1 MAQVP
6 QTFFDALAVR
16 TWCGLALETLGM
28 AREEIDA
35 INVYPVADGDTGTN
49 LYLTV
54 ESAVAAVEAVFA
66 GHAAR
71 SGPEGPTLADAA
83 RAMAHGAL
91 IGARGN
97 SGTILAQLLRGMS
110 QVLAEGGTAQAGG
123 ERAHADGRGLRL
135 ALRHAS
141 DSARQAVAHPVEGTV
156 LTVASAAADAADT
169 ASGTEGDCGTVAR
182 AAYEGARAALAA
194 TPGQLPVL
202 ERAGVVDAG
211 GRGLVAVLGALVET
225 FTGERPRE
233 TAATVTAGALRLG
246 AGPMSAVASEA
257 AVPGAL
263 AAGDPGSSGGPGE
276 PYARVVPGQADGS
289 ASGVPA
295 GPAGD
300 SPDLY
305 ADERSPHARVA
316 AAEELAPAG
325 GAPRGECADGAAA
338 ADVDGPAFEVIYLLE
353 AEDTAVERLRERLDG
368 LGDSL
373 VVVGGDGLWNV
384 HVHVD
389 DAGAAVEAGIEAGR
403 PYRIR
408 ITHFGAG
415 DVHTTGAERPPRERA
430 QRAVVAVVPGEGLAG
445 LYTEAG
451 ATTVLARPGEP
462 PASGELV
469 QAVRRAHAREV
480 VLLPNDAELRHTA
493 AAAAEQARTEGIR
506 VALIPTRS
514 AVQGIAALAVHEPER
529 RFDEDVVSMTSAA
542 GATRYAEVTVAER
555 QAWTMAGI
563 CQAGDVLGL
572 IDGDVAVIGSDVT
585 ATAET
590 VLDRM
595 LAAGGEMVTLV
606 LGDEAPG
613 TIAEHLEGRVREG
626 YLAVDTVVYRGGR
639 QGAVLLIG
647 VE

>member
-16 TWCGLALETLGM
+16 AWCGLALDALGR

-54 ESAVAAVEAVFA
+54 ESAAAAVEAVFEGHEA
-66 GHAAR
+66 GG
-71 SGPEGPTLADAA
+71 GPGPRPEAGPTLADAVH
-83 RAMAHGAL
+83 AMAHGAL

-97 SGTILAQLLRGMS
+97 SGTILAQLLRGMA
-110 QVLAEGGTAQAGG
+110 QVLAGDESAG
-123 ERAHADGRGLRL
+123 RADGQGLRL
-135 ALRHAS
+135 ALRQAA

-156 LTVASAAADAADT
+156 LTVASAAADAAG
-169 ASGTEGDCGTVAR
+169 AAEGDCGAVAR
-182 AAYEGARAALAA
+182 AAHEGARAALAE
-194 TPGQLPVL
+194 TPDRLAVL
-202 ERAGVVDAG
+202 RRAGVVDAG
-211 GRGLVAVLGALVET
+211 GRGLVAVLAALVAT
-225 FTGERPRE
+225 FTGETPRDLH
-233 TAATVTAGALRLG
+233 ARVDAG
-246 AGPMSAVASEA
+246 AGP
-257 AVPGAL
+257 
-263 AAGDPGSSGGPGE
+263 
-276 PYARVVPGQADGS
+276 
-289 ASGVPA
+289 
-295 GPAGD
+295 
-300 SPDLY
+300 
-305 ADERSPHARVA
+305 
-316 AAEELAPAG
+316 
-325 GAPRGECADGAAA
+325 PRGATECADGAVVPDPA
-338 ADVDGPAFEVIYLLE
+338 GPAFEVIYLLE
-353 AEDTAVERLRERLDG
+353 AGDTAVARLRQRLDR

-389 DAGAAVEAGIEAGR
+389 DAGAAVEAGVEAGR

-415 DVHTTGAERPPRERA
+415 DVHTTGAGRARGERA
-430 QRAVVAVVPGEGLAG
+430 ERAVVAVVPGEGLAG

-451 ATTVLARPGEP
+451 ATAVLARPGEP

-469 QAVRRAHAREV
+469 EAVRRAHAREV

-493 AAAAEQARTEGIR
+493 AAAAEQVRAEGIR

-514 AVQGIAALAVHEPER
+514 AIQGIAALAVHEPGR

-555 QAWTMAGI
+555 QSWTMAGI
-563 CQAGDVLGL
+563 CQAGDILGL
-572 IDGDVAVIGSDVT
+572 VDGDVAVIGQDVT
-585 ATAET
+585 ATAEA

-595 LAAGGEMVTLV
+595 LAAGGELVTLV
-606 LGDEAPG
+606 LGDDAPESV
-613 TIAEHLEGRVREG
+613 AAHLETRVRAG
-626 YLAVDTVVYRGGR
+626 HLAVDTVVYHGGR

>member
-16 TWCGLALETLGM
+16 TWCGLSLGALGR

-49 LYLTV
+49 LYMTV
-54 ESAVAAVEAVFA
+54 ESAAGAVEAVFA
-66 GHAAR
+66 GYEL
-71 SGPEGPTLADAA
+71 GEEVPTLADAV

-97 SGTILAQLLRGMS
+97 SGTILAQLLRGMAH
-110 QVLAEGGTAQAGG
+110 VLTEGEAT
-123 ERAHADGRGLRL
+123 HIDADRLRL
-135 ALRHAS
+135 ALGHAA
-141 DSARQAVAHPVEGTV
+141 DAARRAVAHPVEGTV
-156 LTVASAAADAADT
+156 LSVAAAAADAAD
-169 ASGTEGDCGTVAR
+169 AAEGDCGAVAR
-182 AAYEGARAALAA
+182 AAYEGACKALAA
-194 TPGQLPVL
+194 TPGQLAVL

-211 GRGLVAVLGALVET
+211 GRGLVAVLGALVEA
-225 FTGERPRE
+225 FTGETP
-233 TAATVTAGALRLG
+233 TAFDLYAHG
-246 AGPMSAVASEA
+246 AGPVVHAHVDAVS
-257 AVPGAL
+257 GAR
-263 AAGDPGSSGGPGE
+263 AENCAERAG
-276 PYARVVPGQADGS
+276 
-289 ASGVPA
+289 
-295 GPAGD
+295 
-300 SPDLY
+300 
-305 ADERSPHARVA
+305 
-316 AAEELAPAG
+316 
-325 GAPRGECADGAAA
+325 
-338 ADVDGPAFEVIYLLE
+338 GPAFEVIYLLE
-353 AEDTAVERLRERLDG
+353 AEDAAVDRLRARLDV

-373 VVVGGDGLWNV
+373 VMVGGDGLWNV

-389 DAGAAVEAGIEAGR
+389 DAGAAVEAGVEAGR

-415 DVHTTGAERPPRERA
+415 DVHTGGARPPRERV

-469 QAVRRAHAREV
+469 DAVRRANAREV
-480 VLLPNDAELRHTA
+480 VLLPNDADLRHTA
-493 AAAAEQARTEGIR
+493 AAAAEQARAEGIR

-514 AVQGIAALAVHEPER
+514 AVQGISALAVHQPDR
-529 RFDEDVVSMTSAA
+529 RFDEDVVQMTSAA
-542 GATRYAEVTVAER
+542 GATRYAEVVVAER
-555 QAWTMAGI
+555 QSWTMAGI

-595 LAAGGEMVTLV
+595 LQAGGELVTLV
-606 LGDEAPG
+606 LGDEAPDG
-613 TIAEHLEGRVREG
+613 VADRLEARVREA

-639 QGAVLLIG
+639 QGAPLLIG

>member
-16 TWCGLALETLGM
+16 TWCSLALRALGR

-49 LYLTV
+49 LYLTL
-54 ESAVAAVEAVFA
+54 ESAATAVEAVFA
-66 GHAAR
+66 GYETGRAEP
-71 SGPEGPTLADAA
+71 SLGDAA

-97 SGTILAQLLRGMS
+97 SGTILAQLLRGMA
-110 QVLAEGGTAQAGG
+110 QVLAEAG
-123 ERAHADGRGLRL
+123 EASAASRADGPGLRL
-135 ALRHAS
+135 ALRRAA

-156 LTVASAAADAADT
+156 LTVASAAADAAEE
-169 ASGTEGDCGTVAR
+169 AGDDCRTVAR

-194 TPGQLPVL
+194 TPDQLGVL
-202 ERAGVVDAG
+202 RRAGVVDAG
-211 GRGLVAVLGALVET
+211 GRGLVTVLGALVEAV
-225 FTGERPRE
+225 TGEAVRE
-233 TAATVTAGALRLG
+233 TAGGVSG
-246 AGPMSAVASEA
+246 AGPA
-257 AVPGAL
+257 
-263 AAGDPGSSGGPGE
+263 
-276 PYARVVPGQADGS
+276 
-289 ASGVPA
+289 VPA
-295 GPAGD
+295 GPAGPGGHGAG
-300 SPDLY
+300 S
-305 ADERSPHARVA
+305 AGACA
-316 AAEELAPAG
+316 AGRDTEPACQG
-325 GAPRGECADGAAA
+325 GA
-338 ADVDGPAFEVIYLLE
+338 ADVRAEPGDERGEAEGPAFEVIYLLE
-353 AEDTAVERLRERLDG
+353 ADDAAVARLRARLDA

-389 DAGAAVEAGIEAGR
+389 DAGAAVEAGVEAGR

-408 ITHFGAG
+408 ITHFGHG
-415 DVHTTGAERPPRERA
+415 EPHPGRERPSRAPA

-445 LYTEAG
+445 LYGEAG

-493 AAAAEQARTEGIR
+493 AAAAEQARAEGVR
-506 VALIPTRS
+506 VSLIPTRS
-514 AVQGIAALAVHEPER
+514 AVQGIAALAVHEPRR
-529 RFDEDVVSMTSAA
+529 RFDEDVVQMTAAA
-542 GATRYAEVTVAER
+542 GATRYAEVVVAER
-555 QAWTMAGI
+555 QSWTTAGI

-572 IDGDVAVIGSDVT
+572 IDGDVAVIGTDVT
-585 ATAET
+585 ATART

-595 LAAGGEMVTLV
+595 LQSGGELVTLV
-606 LGDEAPG
+606 VGDEAPE
-613 TIAEHLEGRVREG
+613 TVAAHLEARVRES
-626 YLAVDTVVYRGGR
+626 YLAVDTVVYHGGR
-639 QGAVLLIG
+639 QGSLLLIG

>member
-16 TWCGLALETLGM
+16 TWCGLALETLGR

-71 SGPEGPTLADAA
+71 SGPEGPTLADTA

-123 ERAHADGRGLRL
+123 ESAHADGRGLRL
-135 ALRHAS
+135 ALRHAA
-141 DSARQAVAHPVEGTV
+141 DSARQAVARPVEGTV
-156 LTVASAAADAADT
+156 LTVASAAADAACG
-169 ASGTEGDCGTVAR
+169 AEGDCGTVAR

-233 TAATVTAGALRLG
+233 AAATVTAGALRVG
-246 AGPMSAVASEA
+246 VGSTSGVVSEA
-257 AVPGAL
+257 GGPGAL
-263 AAGDPGSSGGPGE
+263 TAGNSGGPGGSGE

-300 SPDLY
+300 SQGSYED
-305 ADERSPHARVA
+305 ARAPHARVE
-316 AAEELAPAG
+316 AAEGPAPAV
-325 GAPRGECADGAAA
+325 GAPRGECADDAAA
-338 ADVDGPAFEVIYLLE
+338 ADADGPAFEVIYLLE

>member
-6 QTFFDALAVR
+6 QRFFDALAVR
-16 TWCGLALETLGM
+16 TWCGLSLAALGR

-66 GHAAR
+66 AHEVDEAPRDGSEAPRDGAG
-71 SGPEGPTLADAA
+71 GPSLADAVG
-83 RAMAHGAL
+83 AMAHGAL

-97 SGTILAQLLRGMS
+97 SGTILAQLLRGMA
-110 QVLAEGGTAQAGG
+110 QVLAARSDNDHTAG
-123 ERAHADGRGLRL
+123 HGLQR
-135 ALRHAS
+135 ALRHAAA
-141 DSARQAVAHPVEGTV
+141 SARQAVAHPVEGTV
-156 LTVASAAADAADT
+156 LTVASAAAEAAEG
-169 ASGTEGDCGTVAR
+169 AGGDCAEVAR

-194 TPGQLPVL
+194 TPGQLAAL
-202 ERAGVVDAG
+202 EHAGVVDAG
-211 GRGLVAVLGALVET
+211 GHGLVTILAALVET
-225 FTGERPRE
+225 FTGRAPVPV
-233 TAATVTAGALRLG
+233 AA
-246 AGPMSAVASEA
+246 
-257 AVPGAL
+257 
-263 AAGDPGSSGGPGE
+263 
-276 PYARVVPGQADGS
+276 
-289 ASGVPA
+289 
-295 GPAGD
+295 
-300 SPDLY
+300 
-305 ADERSPHARVA
+305 PHARVERA
-316 AAEELAPAG
+316 VEGQCAAEEG
-325 GAPRGECADGAAA
+325 DG
-338 ADVDGPAFEVIYLLE
+338 DGPAFEVIYLLE
-353 AEDTAVERLRERLDG
+353 AEDAAVARLRQRLDA

-389 DAGAAVEAGIEAGR
+389 DAGAAVEAGVEAGR

-408 ITHFGAG
+408 ITHFGHG
-415 DVHTTGAERPPRERA
+415 DAHTTKAERPPRERA
-430 QRAVVAVVPGEGLAG
+430 QRAVVAVVPGEGLAA

-451 ATTVLARPGEP
+451 ATTLLARPGEP

-514 AVQGIAALAVHEPER
+514 AVQGIAALAVHESER
-529 RFDEDVVSMTSAA
+529 RFDEDVVAMTSAA

-555 QAWTMAGI
+555 QSWTTAGI

-572 IDGDVAVIGSDVT
+572 IDGDVAVIGADVSQV
-585 ATAET
+585 AAT

-595 LAAGGEMVTLV
+595 LSAGGELVTLV
-606 LGDEAPG
+606 LGDEAPQSV
-613 TIAEHLEGRVREG
+613 ADHLEARVREA

-639 QGAVLLIG
+639 QGALLLVG